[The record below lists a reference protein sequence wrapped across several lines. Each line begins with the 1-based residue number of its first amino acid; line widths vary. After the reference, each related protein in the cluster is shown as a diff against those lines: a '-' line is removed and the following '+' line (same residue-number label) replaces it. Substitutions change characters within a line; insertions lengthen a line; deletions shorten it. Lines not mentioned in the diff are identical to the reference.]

1 MIVEVCLRD
10 LKENRG
16 ELIIDAKEIV
26 STEFS
31 VDSVADVVAEVMLK
45 KLEQDELLMQECLE
59 SASSEKGGVDHE

>member
-16 ELIIDAKEIV
+16 ELIIDTKAIV

>member
-16 ELIIDAKEIV
+16 ELIIDAKAIV
-26 STEFS
+26 STGFP
-31 VDSVADVVAEVMLK
+31 VDSVANVVAEVMLK